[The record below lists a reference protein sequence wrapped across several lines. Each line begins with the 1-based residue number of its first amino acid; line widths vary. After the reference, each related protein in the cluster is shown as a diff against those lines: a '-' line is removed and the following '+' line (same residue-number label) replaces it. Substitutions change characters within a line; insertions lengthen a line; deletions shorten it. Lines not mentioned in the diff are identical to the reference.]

1 MGTLKY
7 MLHLEPEAY
16 DPSLLWEQ
24 GDPPTNTVLNA
35 IGKEDW
41 KKYGQSEYMFGGM
54 DDSPYNDPGGYGKWG
69 EEEDPEVVTSYAR
82 RMWGPYEDE
91 DEDEDED
98 EELYETESSADGTQ
112 NHTVYAQF
120 GTHGNQIGSQPA
132 GSLSPVYPGGGQP
145 PPSPTPAAE
154 QSRRNLVYPG
164 GGQPPPSLRPF
175 APSPVD
181 VAAQNLYAAQA
192 NLVTQPPT
200 QINYTETYP
209 KDYSRNTT
217 SVAPPVNTPIDT
229 SVSSMPDYLYQHGQT
244 PTGYR
249 PGIDPQRTYNFPDP
263 PPSTVTPYGAVGE
276 VTEVSVPQVLYER
289 LPEQAGGGLRY
300 KVGGD
305 YYSTLVEAEAAQAS
319 AGGVENYI
327 PEIPIAPP
335 PGQKGGSS
343 TVSLADM
350 EGFSKA
356 MGVGLPTRD
365 SGMGGPERYA
375 QGVQA
380 AYQEALRERER
391 RIGEGGAA
399 EGTRGQTVG
408 NAIYMRGGG
417 MPRRAQELAARGRG
431 GDTTLVHM
439 NPEEMTGI
447 ASLFPEKTISRNPDT
462 GLPEMFSFQQALPM
476 IAGIGSMFI
485 PGLQPWGAAL
495 ISGAATAIAEE
506 DIGKGVMAGLMSYGM
521 GSLLSTGASSA
532 TKATQAAK
540 DAAVAQAAAETT
552 TQAVMAPA
560 AVDFTGGFDAA
571 SQSGMLGAG
580 TSNIP
585 SYVTQGNAAIAAD
598 SALPAH
604 IFQGSGGAYPAMS
617 EAEKFASSQAVQDG
631 AATGA
636 ITPSAMQ
643 SEMLA
648 GGSSA
653 GAYGAVYPQAS
664 GGWRMADYD
673 GVIGP
678 SYSPKVYTETTGAP
692 WPGPVSGEKGMDAAM
707 QPIAATAPPPD
718 ASGVAP
724 ELGGTP
730 RDPNIITTYEQA
742 LEAQE
747 AQRRLQADL
756 PGYYNYEAPVMGA
769 ESVSTHPI
777 KPEPKFEPLATRVDT
792 SEGILSVPEGSLAE
806 HYPELSDTIS
816 DRLYGNIEK
825 VPDGQGGYLTEAEAR
840 KAGYIDFSDVAS
852 DAMYAGMGLY
862 GTAAPMFEEEYEF
875 PERQKPTYAP
885 TRQIDAS
892 EYKTATAPPPGYDPA
907 TEGEWSYYGAEGGI
921 ASNLPVIYAATGYGK
936 NEQRR
941 EEPPPPRLI
950 SREVAQL
957 AMGQIAG
964 TQMPPSQRS
973 QRKEPQRPTAET
985 LGRFMPSGGMPR
997 QYAQW
1002 GTEGA
1007 VVEEMEEAVRVRPD
1021 EVSVAGIMEGAPEIV
1036 REDVANQAM
1045 LTPLQSEP
1053 QNSEERAIYN
1063 NAILAL
1069 EGELEPA
1076 DAQNAIEEY
1085 IEVFGAEA
1093 YRTLKDFVSRDRDT
1107 GGVVKPANGETTVA
1121 DGEVQ
1126 GEDVMAGKIVN
1137 PVTGEET
1144 ANLRVAEN
1152 EYIKTGDAL
1161 ARQAERAGLPAT
1173 PENGAMIEGME
1184 EEALRRAYG

>member
-1 MGTLKY
+1 MGTFKY
-7 MLHLEPEAY
+7 MVGIEPEAY
-16 DPSLLWEQ
+16 DPTLLWEQ

-82 RMWGPYEDE
+82 RMWGPY
-91 DEDEDED
+91 EDEDED

-300 KVGGD
+300 KVEDD
-305 YYSTLVEAEAAQAS
+305 YYPTLVEAEAAQAS

-335 PGQKGGSS
+335 PAQMGGSS

-350 EGFSKA
+350 EGFSRA

-365 SGMGGPERYA
+365 SEMGGPERYA
-375 QGVQA
+375 RGVQA

-598 SALPAH
+598 SAPPAH
-604 IFQGSGGAYPAMS
+604 IFQGSGGAYPAMTTAEMAAAAAPWQTGAAGGAYSAMTAS
-617 EAEKFASSQAVQDG
+617 EMSAAPFAAQRIPPKDLLGKTPATSVFGGPAGTLDYIPLDG
-631 AATGA
+631 ASP
-636 ITPSAMQ
+636 I
-643 SEMLA
+643 EM
-648 GGSSA
+648 
-653 GAYGAVYPQAS
+653 P
-664 GGWRMADYD
+664 
-673 GVIGP
+673 
-678 SYSPKVYTETTGAP
+678 YSDVT
-692 WPGPVSGEKGMDAAM
+692 
-707 QPIAATAPPPD
+707 
-718 ASGVAP
+718 P

-730 RDPNIITTYEQA
+730 RKSDMTWEQA
-742 LEAQE
+742 GG
-747 AQRRLQADL
+747 QRPPTPTDY
-756 PGYYNYEAPVMGA
+756 GSKGPVPSNLSPS
-769 ESVSTHPI
+769 EEITYPSDIYS
-777 KPEPKFEPLATRVDT
+777 FEPSMTQADT
-792 SEGILSVPEGSLAE
+792 SEGILSASEGSLAE
-806 HYPELSDTIS
+806 HASDLSETIS
-816 DRLYGNIEK
+816 DRLYANIEK
-825 VPDGQGGYLTEAEAR
+825 VPDGHGGYLTEAEAR

-950 SREVAQL
+950 SRDVAQL

-973 QRKEPQRPTAET
+973 QRKEPQGPTAET

>member
-1 MGTLKY
+1 
-7 MLHLEPEAY
+7 
-16 DPSLLWEQ
+16 
-24 GDPPTNTVLNA
+24 
-35 IGKEDW
+35 
-41 KKYGQSEYMFGGM
+41 
-54 DDSPYNDPGGYGKWG
+54 
-69 EEEDPEVVTSYAR
+69 
-82 RMWGPYEDE
+82 
-91 DEDEDED
+91 
-98 EELYETESSADGTQ
+98 
-112 NHTVYAQF
+112 
-120 GTHGNQIGSQPA
+120 
-132 GSLSPVYPGGGQP
+132 
-145 PPSPTPAAE
+145 
-154 QSRRNLVYPG
+154 
-164 GGQPPPSLRPF
+164 
-175 APSPVD
+175 
-181 VAAQNLYAAQA
+181 
-192 NLVTQPPT
+192 
-200 QINYTETYP
+200 
-209 KDYSRNTT
+209 
-217 SVAPPVNTPIDT
+217 
-229 SVSSMPDYLYQHGQT
+229 
-244 PTGYR
+244 
-249 PGIDPQRTYNFPDP
+249 
-263 PPSTVTPYGAVGE
+263 
-276 VTEVSVPQVLYER
+276 
-289 LPEQAGGGLRY
+289 
-300 KVGGD
+300 
-305 YYSTLVEAEAAQAS
+305 
-319 AGGVENYI
+319 
-327 PEIPIAPP
+327 
-335 PGQKGGSS
+335 
-343 TVSLADM
+343 
-350 EGFSKA
+350 
-356 MGVGLPTRD
+356 
-365 SGMGGPERYA
+365 
-375 QGVQA
+375 
-380 AYQEALRERER
+380 
-391 RIGEGGAA
+391 
-399 EGTRGQTVG
+399 
-408 NAIYMRGGG
+408 MRGGG

-462 GLPEMFSFQQALPM
+462 GLPEMFTFQQALPM

-540 DAAVAQAAAETT
+540 DAAVAQAATNA
-552 TQAVMAPA
+552 TQAATTGAAQQIDPSNFGTLNYGPGPDYLYQASPA
-560 AVDFTGGFDAA
+560 GAA
-571 SQSGMLGAG
+571 HLG
-580 TSNIP
+580 
-585 SYVTQGNAAIAAD
+585 AAD

-604 IFQGSGGAYPAMS
+604 IFQGSGGAYPAMTTP
-617 EAEKFASSQAVQDG
+617 EM
-631 AATGA
+631 AAAAAPWQTGA
-636 ITPSAMQ
+636 GGAYPAMTAPEMSAAPFAAQRTPITPTELQ
-643 SEMLA
+643 STTT
-648 GGSSA
+648 
-653 GAYGAVYPQAS
+653 AYPELYGPAS
-664 GGWRMADYD
+664 GY
-673 GVIGP
+673 GP
-678 SYSPKVYTETTGAP
+678 TAAPLQTAETTA
-692 WPGPVSGEKGMDAAM
+692 
-707 QPIAATAPPPD
+707 PD

-724 ELGGTP
+724 ELGGTL
-730 RDPNIITTYEQA
+730 RKSDMTWEQA
-742 LEAQE
+742 GG
-747 AQRRLQADL
+747 QRPPTPTDY
-756 PGYYNYEAPVMGA
+756 GSKGPVPSNLSPS
-769 ESVSTHPI
+769 EEITYPSDIYS
-777 KPEPKFEPLATRVDT
+777 FEPSMTQADT
-792 SEGILSVPEGSLAE
+792 SEGIVPEGSLAE
-806 HYPELSDTIS
+806 HAPEFSETIS
-816 DRLYGNIEK
+816 DRLYANIEK
-825 VPDGQGGYLTEAEAR
+825 VPDGHGGYLTEAEAR

-973 QRKEPQRPTAET
+973 QRKEPQTPTPET